1 MSRAA
6 ATRLPACVASRETEE
21 RILKNYSAGPVATT
35 RLVAGAGCE
44 RRLSREMITRPRK
57 MRANFDSKY
66 FLV

>member
-1 MSRAA
+1 MFGTGLRWKIAQ
-6 ATRLPACVASRETEE
+6 
-21 RILKNYSAGPVATT
+21 SAGPVATT

-66 FLV
+66 FRTSLV